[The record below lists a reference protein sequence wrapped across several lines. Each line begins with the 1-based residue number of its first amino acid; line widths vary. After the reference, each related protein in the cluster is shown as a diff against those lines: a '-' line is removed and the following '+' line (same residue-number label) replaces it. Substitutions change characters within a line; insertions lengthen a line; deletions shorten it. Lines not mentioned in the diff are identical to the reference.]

1 MSNSIKDNIMNGA
14 TWKRC
19 VYMLLCAIFC
29 SVAELVVFAVVIIQF
44 LFKLFTG
51 ATNPRL
57 LKLGQGLA
65 IYIYQ
70 IVQFLNFN
78 SEHHPYPFSG
88 WPRAEPKEIK
98 PADVKPA
105 HVKPKEEEPGETKPA

>member
-1 MSNSIKDNIMNGA
+1 MSNGVKDNIINIA
-14 TWKRC
+14 TWTRGM
-19 VYMLLCAIFC
+19 YMLLCTIFYC
-29 SVAELVVFAVVIIQF
+29 VAELVLFALVIIQF

-88 WPRAEPKEIK
+88 WPRAEPKEVK
-98 PADVKPA
+98 PADVKP
-105 HVKPKEEEPGETKPA
+105 KEEKPGETKPA

>member
-1 MSNSIKDNIMNGA
+1 MSDSVKDNIMNIA
-14 TWKRC
+14 TWKRGL
-19 VYMLLCAIFC
+19 YMLLCAIFY
-29 SVAELVVFAVVIIQF
+29 SIAELVLFAVVIIQF
-44 LFKLFTG
+44 LFNLFTG
-51 ATNPRL
+51 ETNPRL

-88 WPRAEPKEIK
+88 WPRAEPKEVK
-98 PADVKPA
+98 PADVKP
-105 HVKPKEEEPGETKPA
+105 KEEKRGETKPA

>member
-1 MSNSIKDNIMNGA
+1 MSDSVKDNIMNIA
-14 TWKRC
+14 TWNRGL
-19 VYMLLCAIFC
+19 YMLLCTVFYSI
-29 SVAELVVFAVVIIQF
+29 AELVMFAVVIIQF

-51 ATNPRL
+51 ETNPRL

-88 WPRAEPKEIK
+88 WPRAEPKEVK

-105 HVKPKEEEPGETKPA
+105 NVKPKEEKPGETKPA